1 MRKWLGIVP
10 LLPVEGVYMV
20 TLLRAVV
27 VGVDEYMDKRYR
39 EQARLQFASTDA
51 EAIASTLNISSVLR
65 LEQMYLHKNIQAS
78 RKTVQNSLNEVFSN
92 NYPGQNTMA
101 LFYFAGHGIYNRK
114 DERISLCCYD
124 TDFSDPNIGGIRLN
138 DIYELLSQCSAEYAI
153 AIIDS
158 CYSGGIIDSSYFYH
172 VSPAEHAKRAIEALR
187 GTSDKTM
194 AIFAAC
200 RENQKARESKI
211 SKHGLYTHA
220 LLQGWRDGQAR
231 GSDGSVTLFGLADHV
246 TRLFAADR
254 QIPRVSIL
262 GSKPL
267 LLWQGEP
274 PPPAPMV
281 SSPLPSESHD
291 GSIIFKPGTGRIP
304 RKNK

>member
-1 MRKWLGIVP
+1 
-10 LLPVEGVYMV
+10 MV

-27 VGVDEYMDKRYR
+27 VGINEYMDKRYR
-39 EQARLQFASTDA
+39 DQARLQFARTDA
-51 EAIASTLNISSVLR
+51 EAMASILNTSPVLR
-65 LEQMYLHKNIQAS
+65 LEQMYLHRDLQAT
-78 RKTVQNSLNEVFSN
+78 RKSVQESLNEVFSN
-92 NYPGQNTMA
+92 SFPGQNTIA
-101 LFYFAGHGIYNRK
+101 LFYFAGHGLYNRK

-124 TDFSDPNIGGIRLN
+124 ADFNDPNTGGIRLN
-138 DIYELLSQCSAEYAI
+138 DIYELLTQCSAEYAI

-158 CYSGGIIDSSYFYH
+158 CYSGGIIDTSYFYH

-187 GTSDKTM
+187 GKSDKTI

-200 RENQKARESKI
+200 RENQKTRESKT

-231 GSDGSVTLFGLADHV
+231 GGDGSVTLFGLADYV
-246 TRLFAADR
+246 TRFFANDR

-274 PPPAPMV
+274 PPPAVVV
-281 SSPLPSESHD
+281 SSPPRSESYD
-291 GSIIFKPGTGRIP
+291 GIIFKPGTGRIP